1 MGVLFYNRKFTT
13 CMIYIRRKLKYD
25 QGVFQLQKRE
35 NPIHFFMLNI
45 LGVIQIFLYVFF
57 NEYLWYHKK
66 CEEGERGHTPKI

>member
-45 LGVIQIFLYVFF
+45 LRVIQIFLYTYFLM
-57 NEYLWYHKK
+57 NTWYHKNVRREK
-66 CEEGERGHTPKI
+66 EGTDT